1 MQSGTLLAEPALT
14 KEVTTKNKPWWTEL
28 DGLRALAFLLVFY
41 SHTTGLF
48 WRADGGRSPL
58 YQALFQIDSHL
69 KNWGWIGV
77 DLFFVLSAFLITS
90 ILLGEREKTSKV
102 NLKNFLTRRVLRIWP
117 LYYFYLAVIALSFP
131 ILLSEQSKIGLP
143 VSAEQHAHWA
153 EQLCA
158 FLVFLGNYSMIKLG
172 ELVTPLNPLW
182 SLCIEEQFYIIWGLT
197 MTLVKTRRQAISIL
211 LGGIALAFAARA
223 FVFFGQGADHTITH
237 LEYYVNGLTHM
248 DSILMGALSA
258 FIWTKWGETLK
269 ASKVVPPIFFALA
282 LATTGGIIA
291 FAPTIESKDPSLIFS
306 MFGVAL
312 GWTFFLFA
320 TLTYQPVK
328 RFFSLPAL
336 THIGRLTYGLYIF
349 HFLAIYCVLIYSR
362 HFIKTPGQSTSVLLL
377 WGLALPLT
385 YGAARLS
392 WRYLEEPFIKL
403 KSKF

>member
-1 MQSGTLLAEPALT
+1 MQSGTLLAKPI
-14 KEVTTKNKPWWTEL
+14 KNAATEKKLWWTEL

-48 WRADGGRSPL
+48 WRADGGRSAL
-58 YQALFQIDSHL
+58 YQSLYQIDSHL

-90 ILLGEREKTSKV
+90 ILLREKEKQNNKV

-117 LYYFYLAVIALSFP
+117 LYYFYLALVGLTFP
-131 ILLSEQSKIGLP
+131 ILLSEQSKIGLT
-143 VSAEQHAHWA
+143 VTAQQHAHWF
-153 EQLCA
+153 EQLSA

-197 MTLVKTRRQAISIL
+197 MTLVKTRRQAVFIL
-211 LGGIALAFAARA
+211 LSALAVAFVSRA
-223 FVFFGQGADHTITH
+223 FVFFGQGEHTITH

-258 FIWTKWGETLK
+258 FIYSQWGDKLQ
-269 ASKVVPPIFFALA
+269 ASKILPPLFFALA

-291 FAPTIESKDPSLIFS
+291 FAPGIESKDPSLIIS
-306 MFGVAL
+306 MFAVAL

-320 TLTYQPVK
+320 TLTYAPVK
-328 RFFSLPAL
+328 RFFSLPLL
-336 THIGRLTYGLYIF
+336 THLGRLTYGLYIF
-349 HFLAIYCVLIYSR
+349 HFLAIYCVLIFSR

-385 YGAARLS
+385 YAAARLS

-403 KSKF
+403 KSRF